1 MKKKK
6 KNLFVGWKN
15 ADKRLGMGWVVVLL
29 TTNLSF
35 LQIQGIQ
42 IEMEMSTRALQYICC
57 LP

>member
-1 MKKKK
+1 VKKK